1 MKTMRASIQKRA
13 AAGTPGA
20 GRVVRDLAP
29 LALMLAGLAAAP
41 ALLTGCA
48 SSGTNMAESEPPAQ
62 QTPPVQATSTEPQPA
77 ARPEAPEPQP
87 PATTTVR
94 FDLDSARIK
103 ADYRGLLRRHAD
115 HLADNPAVSVVVE
128 GHADERGPQSYNMDL
143 GMRRARAVSALLQE
157 AGIDARRIRLVS
169 YGEARPQ
176 AEGHDEAAWR
186 RNRRAEI
193 RYPSISD
200 ETSPTPGIATVFE

>member
-1 MKTMRASIQKRA
+1 MKTMRASTETRV
-13 AAGTPGA
+13 AAGTSGA

-48 SSGTNMAESEPPAQ
+48 SSGTNMAEAE
-62 QTPPVQATSTEPQPA
+62 PPVQQPPPVQETATEPQ
-77 ARPEAPEPQP
+77 PEAPEPQP

-103 ADYRGLLRRHAD
+103 TDYRALLRRHAD
-115 HLADNPAVSVVVE
+115 HLADHPTVSIVVE
-128 GHADERGPQSYNMDL
+128 GHADERGPQNYNMDL

-193 RYPSISD
+193 RYPSRAD